1 MPTEPTADQP
11 VAGGDPSGAAI
22 PLPDALSEQAL
33 ARRTHARRALRLGI
47 GVTLTFVIAL
57 AYDWTLAYLAP
68 IFAAPLLR
76 GTAAPTLRAAVG
88 IVLVT
93 ALLMLVCLLAAGVS
107 QTYPAFFLMA
117 LFPALFGTFRY
128 GLRGGSTLVMI
139 LLLVGLMLLPMVAGT
154 TVEITHKVAGSFVGN
169 IGLSLA
175 VTILM
180 FSLFPPLP
188 SELARAPSPVLPAA
202 EVDRRAW
209 ILTALTGSYA
219 VAYFSFGWTNVH
231 TPIYIAIYA
240 YSANL
245 ARGLTVTKGILA
257 ANIAAGLLTMAMY
270 QLTLMTPHFPF
281 VAALVL
287 TVNLILARM
296 ITSDA
301 PWAPL
306 AGFALSVVMILYG
319 ESIIP
324 FSDDGGSNFGDRLG
338 ELGMAAIYAV
348 GGLYVLDAYFPPR
361 EPETEKA
368 QGSLASEPQPG
379 GGPLEKC

>member
-1 MPTEPTADQP
+1 MPTEPTANQP
-11 VAGGDPSGAAI
+11 VAGGEGPRAAI
-22 PLPDALSEQAL
+22 SLPDTRSEALPEQAL
-33 ARRTHARRALRLGI
+33 AQANHARAALRVGI

-68 IFAAPLLR
+68 IFAAPLLQ
-76 GTAAPTLRAAVG
+76 GPAAPTLRAALG
-88 IVLVT
+88 I
-93 ALLMLVCLLAAGVS
+93 LLATSVIMLACLLAAGFS
-107 QTYPAFFLMA
+107 QTYPALFLIA

-128 GLRGGSTLVMI
+128 GLRGGSSLVMI
-139 LLLVGLMLLPMVAGT
+139 LLLVGLMLVPMVANT
-154 TVEITHKVAGSFVGN
+154 TVEITHNVAGSFFGN
-169 IGLSLA
+169 IGLSLVVA
-175 VTILM
+175 ILM
-180 FSLFPPLP
+180 FGLFPPLP
-188 SELARAPSPVLPAA
+188 SEPARAPKPVLPAA

-209 ILTALTGSYA
+209 ILTAVTGSYA

-257 ANIAAGLLTMAMY
+257 ANVAAGLLTVVMY

-287 TVNLILARM
+287 TVTLILARM

-348 GGLYVLDAYFPPR
+348 GALYVLDAYFPARRLALGKGQEPR
-361 EPETEKA
+361 
-368 QGSLASEPQPG
+368 ASEDV
-379 GGPLEKC
+379 

>member
-1 MPTEPTADQP
+1 MPTEPTANQP
-11 VAGGDPSGAAI
+11 VAGGEGPRAAI
-22 PLPDALSEQAL
+22 SLPDTRSEALPEQAL
-33 ARRTHARRALRLGI
+33 AQANHARAALRVGI

-68 IFAAPLLR
+68 IFAAPLLQ
-76 GTAAPTLRAAVG
+76 GPAAPTLRAALG
-88 IVLVT
+88 I
-93 ALLMLVCLLAAGVS
+93 LLATGVIMLACLLAAGFS
-107 QTYPAFFLMA
+107 QTYPALFLIA

-128 GLRGGSTLVMI
+128 GLRGGSSLVMI
-139 LLLVGLMLLPMVAGT
+139 LLLVGLMLVPMVAST
-154 TVEITHKVAGSFVGN
+154 TVEITHNVAGSFVGN

-175 VTILM
+175 VAILM
-180 FSLFPPLP
+180 FGLFPPLP
-188 SELARAPSPVLPAA
+188 SEPARAPKPLLPAA

-209 ILTALTGSYA
+209 ILTAVTGSYA

-231 TPIYIAIYA
+231 TPIYIAVYA

-257 ANIAAGLLTMAMY
+257 ANVAAGLLTVVMY

-287 TVNLILARM
+287 TVTLILARM

-348 GGLYVLDAYFPPR
+348 GALYVLDAYFPARPASLGKGQEPR
-361 EPETEKA
+361 
-368 QGSLASEPQPG
+368 ASED
-379 GGPLEKC
+379 L

>member
-1 MPTEPTADQP
+1 MPTEPTANQP
-11 VAGGDPSGAAI
+11 VAGGEGPRAAI
-22 PLPDALSEQAL
+22 SLPDTRSEALSEQAL
-33 ARRTHARRALRLGI
+33 AQATHARAALRVGI

-68 IFAAPLLR
+68 IFAAPLLQ
-76 GTAAPTLRAAVG
+76 GPAAPTLRAALG
-88 IVLVT
+88 I
-93 ALLMLVCLLAAGVS
+93 LLATSVIMLACLLAAGFS
-107 QTYPAFFLMA
+107 QTYPALFLIA

-139 LLLVGLMLLPMVAGT
+139 LLLVGLMLVPMVANT
-154 TVEITHKVAGSFVGN
+154 TVEITHNVAGSFVGN
-169 IGLSLA
+169 IGLSLVVA
-175 VTILM
+175 ILM
-180 FSLFPPLP
+180 FGLFPPLP
-188 SELARAPSPVLPAA
+188 SEPARAPKPVLQAA

-209 ILTALTGSYA
+209 ILTAVTGSYA

-257 ANIAAGLLTMAMY
+257 ANVAAGLLTVVMY

-348 GGLYVLDAYFPPR
+348 GALYVLDAYFPARPAALGKGQEPR
-361 EPETEKA
+361 
-368 QGSLASEPQPG
+368 AS
-379 GGPLEKC
+379 